1 MFGGAGAFLRMEIGA
16 AIEEAVP
23 GIEVTTHI
31 EPIEEPLAWND
42 ARWQDEREEV
52 GARGVV
58 ERQ

>member
-1 MFGGAGAFLRMEIGA
+1 MAIGR

-42 ARWQDEREEV
+42 SRLDEARFAAEQVATEPLSRA
-52 GARGVV
+52 AR
-58 ERQ
+58 